1 MDQDKT
7 NKRDVPEVPSE
18 ISVGVYF
25 FIDDEGNMI
34 FDEEEM
40 QREFEEK
47 LKKMKE
53 Q

>member
-1 MDQDKT
+1 MAKKT
-7 NKRDVPEVPSE
+7 EDSRDAHQVPSE

-47 LKKMKE
+47 IKKIKGE
-53 Q
+53 